1 MDEINKLEEKFRLV
15 THEKNKYLT
24 IFESLPNPVILADEK
39 NQFEYMNHAAAVLF
53 ENSCTCGARYLYQ
66 ADDGMDMLQHNSRAG
81 SVESCLPWLD
91 DELAAFAGGPQL
103 TCSFEKALPSETGSR
118 SYAVRFSRMQDIS
131 SKFLGTV
138 IILEDITDKKQA
150 EDALRL
156 SEERFRSIFESATDS
171 ILVWDKDY
179 NYLYANQAAIEHVG
193 ATRAKLIGKN
203 IRDVLAHL
211 PEFMRLWIERI
222 DRVFDSGQA
231 MRVEDAVE
239 VGTRFIFSE
248 SVLSPIKD
256 TTGNMFAVGVL
267 YRDVTER
274 KKMERRIAEALDLNQ
289 KIISASS
296 LGIAAYHST
305 GQCVFANGSATR
317 IVGATEEQF
326 LQQDFNSIESWKDSG
341 LLKAAREVLS
351 DGHEKRLEVHTVSS
365 FDRDIWLDCQLN
377 IFTTAGESHLLL
389 IFDDVTDRKE
399 MENRLRQ
406 QNVALEDSNQ
416 ELERAN
422 RRIIEQQ
429 KSIIE
434 EERLKVLLQMAGAT
448 AHELNQPLMAL
459 LGYIEL
465 MAMDRDNPEKLGR
478 YNDQIED
485 AGRRI
490 AEIVKKI
497 QTIRHDDVK
506 RYAGETTIL
515 NLDKPINILSVED
528 NDLDFQ
534 KIKTTIGHP
543 KQIHIERAEDIDIG
557 FERLAEKSFDLV
569 FVDFALPSGNA
580 LDFLAKMEEKQLE
593 TPVIVITGKG
603 DEMIASQVI
612 QCGAYDYLPK
622 SRISK
627 KSLARIIHNTL
638 EKFRMKTEIKQAM
651 EKMAELS
658 TKDELT
664 DLYNRRY
671 FMESAEREVAGT
683 ARYGQKLSLLML
695 DLDFFKQINDNHGHP
710 AGDAV
715 LKQTARML
723 KQSIRTYDVACR
735 YGGEEFAVIMPN
747 TGLADARTFC
757 ERLRKKI
764 EDTTVRHDSKN
775 LRITVSIGL
784 AQFLPE
790 IDKSILQLIK
800 RADDGL
806 YAAKQQGR
814 NRVVAVDD
822 PALQAA
828 AEG

>member
-1 MDEINKLEEKFRLV
+1 MDDPRKLEEKIRLV
-15 THEKNKYLT
+15 TTEKNKYLT

-39 NQFEYMNHAAAVLF
+39 NQFEYMNHAAALLF
-53 ENSCTCGARYLYQ
+53 ENSSTCGARYLYQ
-66 ADDGMDMLQHNSRAG
+66 ADEGIEMLPHNLTTG
-81 SVESCLPWLD
+81 SVDSCLPWLD
-91 DELAAFAGGPQL
+91 DELATFARGPEL
-103 TCSFEKALPSETGSR
+103 TCSFEKAILSETGHR
-118 SYAVRFSRMQDIS
+118 NYAVRFSRMQDIS

-138 IILEDITDKKQA
+138 IILEDITEKKQA

-193 ATRAKLIGKN
+193 ATRDKVIGKN
-203 IRDVLAHL
+203 IRDGLGHL
-211 PEFMRLWIERI
+211 PNLMQLWMERV
-222 DRVFDSGQA
+222 DRVFDSGQP

-239 VGTRFIFSE
+239 VGAKFVYSE

-256 TTGNMFAVGVL
+256 TKGNMFAVGVL

-289 KIISASS
+289 KIISVSS
-296 LGIAAYHST
+296 LGIAAYHSN
-305 GQCVFANGSATR
+305 GQCVFANRSAAR
-317 IVGATEEQF
+317 IVGATEEKF
-326 LQQDFNSIESWKDSG
+326 LQQNFNSIESWKKSG
-341 LLKAAREVLS
+341 LLKAARQVLS
-351 DGHEKRLEVHTVSS
+351 DGNEKRLEIHTVSS
-365 FDRDIWLDCQLN
+365 FDRDIWLDCQLTL
-377 IFTTAGESHLLL
+377 FTTAGESHLLL
-389 IFDDVTDRKE
+389 IIDDITDRKE
-399 MENRLRQ
+399 MENKLRQ

-416 ELERAN
+416 ELERAS

-429 KSIIE
+429 TAIIE

-465 MAMDRDNPEKLGR
+465 MAMDRDDPEKVGK
-478 YNDQIED
+478 YSEQIEN

-497 QTIRHDDVK
+497 QTIRHDEVK
-506 RYAGETTIL
+506 RYAGETTIM
-515 NLDKPINILSVED
+515 NLDKPVKILSVED
-528 NDLDFQ
+528 NDLDYQ
-534 KIKTTIGHP
+534 KIITTIGHSR
-543 KQIHIERAEDIDIG
+543 QIQIERAEDIDVA
-557 FERLAEKSFDLV
+557 FERLEDKIFDLI
-569 FVDFALPSGNA
+569 FVDYALPSGNA
-580 LDFLAKMEEKQLE
+580 LDFMAMMEEKQLE
-593 TPVIVITGKG
+593 IPVVVITGKG

-622 SRISK
+622 SKISK
-627 KSLARIIHNTL
+627 KSLARIIHNTM

-671 FMESAEREVAGT
+671 FMESAEREVSGT
-683 ARYGQKLSLLML
+683 ARYGQDLSLLML
-695 DLDFFKQINDNHGHP
+695 DLDFFKQVNDNHGHP

-715 LKQTARML
+715 LKQTAGLL
-723 KQSIRTYDVACR
+723 KKSIRKYDVACR

-747 TGLADARTFC
+747 TRLADAQTFC
-757 ERLRKKI
+757 ERLRKKV
-764 EDTTVRHDSKN
+764 ENTTVRYDSKKI
-775 LRITVSIGL
+775 RFTVSIGI

-790 IDKSILQLIK
+790 IDKSISDLIK
-800 RADDGL
+800 RADDRL
-806 YAAKQQGR
+806 YSAKQQGR
-814 NRVVAVDD
+814 NRVVAFDED
-822 PALQAA
+822 TLQAVA
-828 AEG
+828 DG